1 MRAERFR
8 TSHVEGF
15 RVIVGSASV
24 EIVVKV
30 TVNFGYGVW
39 ENRKVE
45 FDIRLNL

>member
-1 MRAERFR
+1 MLADGFR

-30 TVNFGYGVW
+30 AVNFGYDVGRI
-39 ENRKVE
+39 EKSSLM
-45 FDIRLNL
+45 FD